1 MPKSK
6 RNKVVALTQVKKKD
20 KAWKGG
26 LIETVRGYVD
36 EYPSIYLFKVSNF
49 RNEKFKQLREE
60 HRATSRFCLGSN
72 KVLQVALGHNAADEH
87 RTNLSQLA
95 SRIRGSTGL
104 FFTKLTRAEVEAI
117 FEGFEVLD
125 YARAG
130 ARATEDFSLEAGPLT
145 LYGEPLAHT
154 LEPTLRQH
162 GLPTRL
168 NKGVVELVSDYTVC
182 TAGQK
187 LKPNQAAVL
196 RMFDSKQATFNMQ
209 LLALW
214 ENDEVVTLAEDED
227 DEGDEAGSDLGI
239 DDAEM
244 EGITLREVDV

>member
-87 RTNLSQLA
+87 RTKPQPAGESHQGLHRALLHQTDTG
-95 SRIRGSTGL
+95 RG
-104 FFTKLTRAEVEAI
+104 
-117 FEGFEVLD
+117 
-125 YARAG
+125 
-130 ARATEDFSLEAGPLT
+130 
-145 LYGEPLAHT
+145 
-154 LEPTLRQH
+154 
-162 GLPTRL
+162 
-168 NKGVVELVSDYTVC
+168 
-182 TAGQK
+182 
-187 LKPNQAAVL
+187 
-196 RMFDSKQATFNMQ
+196 
-209 LLALW
+209 
-214 ENDEVVTLAEDED
+214 
-227 DEGDEAGSDLGI
+227 GSHL
-239 DDAEM
+239 
-244 EGITLREVDV
+244 

>member
-1 MPKSK
+1 M
-6 RNKVVALTQVKKKD
+6 
-20 KAWKGG
+20 
-26 LIETVRGYVD
+26 
-36 EYPSIYLFKVSNF
+36 
-49 RNEKFKQLREE
+49 
-60 HRATSRFCLGSN
+60 
-72 KVLQVALGHNAADEH
+72 
-87 RTNLSQLA
+87 
-95 SRIRGSTGL
+95 
-104 FFTKLTRAEVEAI
+104 
-117 FEGFEVLD
+117 
-125 YARAG
+125 
-130 ARATEDFSLEAGPLT
+130 
-145 LYGEPLAHT
+145 
-154 LEPTLRQH
+154 
-162 GLPTRL
+162 